1 MDDESG
7 GAIWEFAPFRQLLAA
22 GRIGPAL
29 ALVRKA
35 MGLSQADF
43 GELLHWDRAHTGRV
57 ERGDVAT
64 VFDVR
69 ELRRIADALGIPRL
83 ALLPLLLEPD
93 DARSIETGGR
103 EGADN
108 VDRRQ
113 FGLTAAL
120 ASTGTAAWTTPI
132 QVKPAHLA
140 YVRTLNEQL
149 WVHDNLHGGGGIARR
164 AHRQYRFVRR
174 LVENGTY
181 SLSVGLELT
190 SAVGWLSNTVA
201 WLARDCGRPQFAR
214 QQLMESVLLAEQSRD
229 FILLAATVGD
239 LANLAAAVSTTNLEP
254 VRLAQRSTELVRSVS
269 SVRLNALKA
278 AEESTAYAA
287 VGDLREF
294 ERALTRVDRECDR
307 GLDSGDDPAWL
318 NHVTEAELRVHEAR
332 GRKLLGQ
339 HSQAANLFRESINRP
354 ATLPRDEA
362 SYRTYYAASLTGLGD
377 TTTAITAAHTALDL
391 LESQVNSPRLL
402 CELRPIRRVAARI
415 RTAEA
420 EHFAQ
425 RFDALTQAA

>member
-1 MDDESG
+1 MDDESS

-69 ELRRIADALGIPRL
+69 ELRRIADALGLPRL
-83 ALLPLLLEPD
+83 ALLPLLLESD
-93 DARSIETGGR
+93 DARTIGIGGR
-103 EGADN
+103 EGADD

-113 FGLTAAL
+113 FGLAAAVAGTGVTAWA
-120 ASTGTAAWTTPI
+120 TPI
-132 QVKPAHLA
+132 QVKPAHLT
-140 YVRTLNEQL
+140 YIKTLTEQL

-164 AHRQYRFVRR
+164 ANRQYRFVRR
-174 LVENGTY
+174 LMDNGIY
-181 SLSVGLELT
+181 SPSVGLELT

-229 FILLAATVGD
+229 FTLLAATVGD
-239 LANLAAAVSTTNLEP
+239 LATLAAAAPTTNLEP
-254 VRLAQRSTELVRSVS
+254 VRLAQRSTELVRSAS

-287 VGDLREF
+287 VGDHREF
-294 ERALTRVDRECDR
+294 ERALGRVDRERDR
-307 GLDSGDDPAWL
+307 GLDGDDHPAWL

-339 HSQAANLFRESINRP
+339 HTLAAELFRESISRP
-354 ATLPRDEA
+354 ENLPRDEA
-362 SYRTYYAASLTGLGD
+362 SYRAYYAASLTGLGD
-377 TTTAITAAHTALDL
+377 TTSAITAAHTALDL
-391 LESQVNSPRLL
+391 LESQVNSPRLVA
-402 CELRPIRRVAARI
+402 ELHPVNRA
-415 RTAEA
+415 
-420 EHFAQ
+420 AQ
-425 RFDALTQAA
+425 RLRTPEAQHFTQRFNTLTRAA